1 MGKEKA
7 PRIQTSLLNKVEK
20 NILFWLAEHMPEWVT
35 SDMLTAL
42 GFFAAVAY
50 AVFCWLAN
58 YNVEYLWLS
67 SFCLVLNWFG
77 DALDGTLARV
87 RKLQRPKYGFFLDH
101 SVDAITTCLFCIGL
115 GLTPYMDMT
124 IALFIMIGYLSLSLF
139 TYLSTMVFTE
149 FPLTYARLGPTE
161 VRLILIAV
169 SILYI
174 YYPFSSWH
182 LNVLG
187 LFLSAYDLMG
197 IIAAATLA
205 TLYLSSI
212 IKGIRRLKNNQNIQ
226 ESNEDA
232 ESKTAKESI

>member
-1 MGKEKA
+1 
-7 PRIQTSLLNKVEK
+7 
-20 NILFWLAEHMPEWVT
+20 
-35 SDMLTAL
+35 
-42 GFFAAVAY
+42 
-50 AVFCWLAN
+50 
-58 YNVEYLWLS
+58 
-67 SFCLVLNWFG
+67 
-77 DALDGTLARV
+77 
-87 RKLQRPKYGFFLDH
+87 
-101 SVDAITTCLFCIGL
+101 
-115 GLTPYMDMT
+115 
-124 IALFIMIGYLSLSLF
+124 
-139 TYLSTMVFTE
+139 MVFTE